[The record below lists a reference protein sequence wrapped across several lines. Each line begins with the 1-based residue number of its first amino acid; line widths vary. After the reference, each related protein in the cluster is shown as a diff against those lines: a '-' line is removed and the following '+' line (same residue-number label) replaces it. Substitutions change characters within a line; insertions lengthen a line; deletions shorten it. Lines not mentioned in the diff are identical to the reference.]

1 MKAECSRVFLSWR
14 FPAAVLLSAVFGI
27 LDILTYYNYSYGSV
41 VELYSLKSGGWGLL
55 FMLSLTVCTMP
66 GVLGICEDKAHGL
79 LVTALPRFGIVRYA
93 ACKTTICAISSFLAS
108 ILGDLLFSL
117 AAFFIGS
124 GEFISD
130 SFIQSYVMAMDFF
143 LLKGGHG
150 LLHYLALLV
159 FYGLRVS
166 FYALLSLVISAFLK
180 NKYAVLALPVVLYYA
195 LINFTYYIIK
205 FPEII
210 DPFRVYFNYTLFMG
224 DERKGTGYA
233 LVYTLAVGI
242 AAAVILSFVTRRRA
256 KS

>member
-1 MKAECSRVFLSWR
+1 
-14 FPAAVLLSAVFGI
+14 
-27 LDILTYYNYSYGSV
+27 
-41 VELYSLKSGGWGLL
+41 
-55 FMLSLTVCTMP
+55 MLSLTVCTMP
-66 GVLGICEDKAHGL
+66 GVLGICEDKVHGL
-79 LVTALPRFGIVRYA
+79 LIMALPRFGIVRYA
-93 ACKTTICAISSFLAS
+93 ACKTAVCAISSFLVS

-117 AAFFIGS
+117 VAFFIGS
-124 GEFISD
+124 GKFVSD
-130 SFIQSYVMAMDFF
+130 SFIQDYAWEYFF
-143 LLKGGHG
+143 LKGGHG

-195 LINFTYYIIK
+195 VSNFTYYIIK

-233 LVYTLAVGI
+233 FVYTLVIGI
-242 AAAVILSFVTRRRA
+242 IVAMILCFVTRRRA

>member
-14 FPAAVLLSAVFGI
+14 FLAAVLLSAAFGI
-27 LDILTYYNYSYGSV
+27 LDILTYHNYSYGSV
-41 VELYSLKSGGWGLL
+41 VELYSLKNGWGLL

-66 GVLGICEDKAHGL
+66 GVLGICEDKANGL

-93 ACKTTICAISSFLAS
+93 ACKTAVCAVSSFLAS

-117 AAFFIGS
+117 TAFFIGS
-124 GEFISD
+124 GEFVPD
-130 SFIQSYVMAMDFF
+130 SFIQNYAEEFF
-143 LLKGGHG
+143 LLKGGHV

-159 FYGLRVS
+159 FYGMRVS

-210 DPFRVYFNYTLFMG
+210 DPFRVYYNYTLFMG

-242 AAAVILSFVTRRRA
+242 AVAVILSFVTKRRA

>member
-27 LDILTYYNYSYGSV
+27 LDILTYYNYSYNSV
-41 VELYSLKSGGWGLL
+41 VELYSLKNGWGLL
-55 FMLSLTVCTMP
+55 FMLSLTVCTLP
-66 GVLGICEDKAHGL
+66 GVLGICEDRTEGL

-93 ACKTTICAISSFLAS
+93 VCKTAVCAVSSFLVS

-117 AAFFIGS
+117 AAFFMGS
-124 GEFISD
+124 GEFVSD
-130 SFIQSYVMAMDFF
+130 NFIQNQAAEFV
-143 LLKGGHG
+143 LLKGGHV
-150 LLHYLALLV
+150 LLHYLALLA

-180 NKYAVLALPVVLYYA
+180 NKYAVLALPVALYYA
-195 LINFTYYIIK
+195 LINFTYYVIK
-205 FPEII
+205 FPEIV
-210 DPFRVYFNYTLFMG
+210 DPFRVYYNYTLFMG

-233 LVYTLAVGI
+233 LLYTLVVGI
-242 AAAVILSFVTRRRA
+242 AVAVILSFITRRRA